1 MNLGTLA
8 RGKEAINRVSQTDF
22 EQKRDAVEGILTV
35 DHRGIRGSQA
45 FTLIEVMM
53 ASGVGLMALLVIML
67 LSLYSSRSFA
77 AIANY
82 VDMDE
87 RSQRALDRMS
97 KEIRQAHRLVSYSA
111 TSITIEDRNSSPVQ
125 FTYDPEAR
133 NLVRVAGGVTTT
145 NLSECDSLKFS
156 NYQGT
161 IRSNTFDAYDERYVT
176 NARLIQVTWSC
187 SRSILGAKMN
197 TESVQSAKIVI
208 RNN

>member
-1 MNLGTLA
+1 MDCKITSTKNRAAQCAITS
-8 RGKEAINRVSQTDF
+8 GKGAFHRVPG
-22 EQKRDAVEGILTV
+22 RA
-35 DHRGIRGSQA
+35 A
-45 FTLIEVMM
+45 FTLIEVLM

-87 RSQRALDRMS
+87 RSQLALDKMS
-97 KEIRQAHRLVSYSA
+97 REIRQSHRLVDYSP
-111 TSITIEDRNSSPVQ
+111 TSITIEDKYSNPVK
-125 FTYDPEAR
+125 FIYDPEAR

-145 NLSECDSLKFS
+145 NLTECDSLKFS

-161 IRSNTFDAYDERYVT
+161 IRSNTFDAYDERYIT
-176 NARLIQVTWSC
+176 NSRLIQVTWTC

>member
-1 MNLGTLA
+1 MNL
-8 RGKEAINRVSQTDF
+8 EAQNRQATAQPKAQASGV
-22 EQKRDAVEGILTV
+22 A
-35 DHRGIRGSQA
+35 A
-45 FTLIEVMM
+45 FTLVEVMM
-53 ASGVGLMALLVIML
+53 ASGIGLMALLVIML

-87 RSQRALDRMS
+87 RSQLALDKMS
-97 KEIRQAHRLVSYSA
+97 REIRQSHRLVDYSP
-111 TSITIEDRNSSPVQ
+111 TSITIEDKNSNPVM
-125 FTYDPEAR
+125 FIYDPQAR

-145 NLSECDSLKFS
+145 NLTECDSLKFS

-176 NARLIQVTWSC
+176 NSRLIQVTWTC

>member
-1 MNLGTLA
+1 MDCRITS
-8 RGKEAINRVSQTDF
+8 INPLRT
-22 EQKRDAVEGILTV
+22 KGA
-35 DHRGIRGSQA
+35 QA
-45 FTLIEVMM
+45 GFTLVEIMM
-53 ASGVGLMALLVIML
+53 ASGLGAMAMLVILL

-87 RSQRALDRMS
+87 RSQLTLDKMS
-97 KEIRQAHRLVSYSA
+97 REIRQAHRLVAYTP
-111 TSITIEDRNSSPVQ
+111 TSITIEDGKGAPVN
-125 FTYDPEAR
+125 FNYDADSR
-133 NLVRVAGGVTTT
+133 TLVRTAAGISTT
-145 NLSECDSLKFS
+145 NLTECDTLRFS

-161 IRSNTFDAYDERYVT
+161 IRSNTFDAYNEMFVT
-176 NARLIQVTWSC
+176 NSRLIQVTWTC

>member
-1 MNLGTLA
+1 MDYKITSIKTLPGIA
-8 RGKEAINRVSQTDF
+8 AKPRAIQRRN
-22 EQKRDAVEGILTV
+22 G
-35 DHRGIRGSQA
+35 G
-45 FTLIEVMM
+45 FTLLEVMM

-87 RSQRALDRMS
+87 RSQLALDKMS
-97 KEIRQAHRLVSYSA
+97 REIREAHRLVGYTP
-111 TSITIEDRNSSPVQ
+111 TSITIEDKNSNPVQ
-125 FTYDPEAR
+125 FIYDADAR
-133 NLVRVAGGVTTT
+133 TLVRSSGGVTTT

-161 IRSNTFDAYDERYVT
+161 IRSNTFDAYDERYIT
-176 NARLIQVTWSC
+176 NARLIQVTWTC

>member
-1 MNLGTLA
+1 MDCRITSIDPLRAKGDRA
-8 RGKEAINRVSQTDF
+8 VSCQT
-22 EQKRDAVEGILTV
+22 A
-35 DHRGIRGSQA
+35 QA
-45 FTLIEVMM
+45 GFTLVEIMM
-53 ASGVGLMALLVIML
+53 ASGLGAMALVVILL

-87 RSQRALDRMS
+87 RSQLTLDKMS
-97 KEIRQAHRLVSYSA
+97 REIRQAHRLVA
-111 TSITIEDRNSSPVQ
+111 FTPTSITIEDSKGAPVS
-125 FTYDPEAR
+125 FSYDADSR
-133 NLVRVAGGVTTT
+133 TLLRTAGGISTT
-145 NLSECDSLKFS
+145 NLTECDTLQFS

-161 IRSNTFDAYDERYVT
+161 IRSNTFDAYNEKFVT
-176 NARLIQVTWSC
+176 NSRLIQVTWTC